1 MSILNVP
8 QTVLRRLSWSWLLV
22 SLAAIGLAAA
32 AQDKP
37 DKPDFSGRWILDDP
51 LQPGPDIPRT
61 LTISQPIVRT
71 NFLGA
76 PMPPAFLELTVA
88 RQFENEGR
96 SDIYHIGTVGGVV
109 GGGVDGNGRPGQI
122 SSRTETRLS
131 VQWRGD
137 RLLIET
143 GRYAGPTRDSGPY
156 TEHREEWWFDDQGRL
171 RIIAVDRRSDSED
184 VTHTLAYRRQ

>member
-1 MSILNVP
+1 MAN
-8 QTVLRRLSWSWLLV
+8 TVLRGMSWSWLLV

-51 LQPGPDIPRT
+51 RQRGPDIPRT

-71 NFLGA
+71 NVLGA

-88 RQFENEGR
+88 RQFETEVR
-96 SDIYHIGTVGGVV
+96 TDRYLIGTAGVTGGFVA
-109 GGGVDGNGRPGQI
+109 GNGRPAQN
-122 SSRTETRLS
+122 STRTETRL
-131 VQWRGD
+131 QWRGD

-143 GRYAGPTRDSGPY
+143 GHYAGPTRDSGPY
-156 TEHREEWWFDDQGRL
+156 TEHDEEWWLDDQGRL